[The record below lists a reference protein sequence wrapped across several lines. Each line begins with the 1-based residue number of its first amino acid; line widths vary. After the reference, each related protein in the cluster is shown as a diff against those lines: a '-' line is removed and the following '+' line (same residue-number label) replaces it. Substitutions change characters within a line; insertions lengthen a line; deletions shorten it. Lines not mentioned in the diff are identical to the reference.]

1 MPVTLTSEVPL
12 ESLRTLVAPVGELRE
27 AIRLEGGFFA
37 TTYRVTLTDGTR
49 VVVKTA
55 PAATDRLLTH
65 EHDLLRTEAL
75 VYGLG
80 GARPDLLMPR
90 LLHTDL
96 TRAVV
101 PGDVV
106 VASHL
111 DGVPWVDAGFG
122 PPDEDA
128 RTRRAQSDLGA
139 LVGRLGTV
147 TGEAF
152 GYPQS
157 PALQAGTWRAAFTAM
172 VGTLLADARHW
183 GVDVPDERIRA
194 ALARHADAL
203 DTVTA
208 PRLVHTD
215 LWPGNV
221 FVEPATGEVVGIID
235 TERALWGDPVLDLV
249 GADPMWDGLPDAF
262 AAHHDLTA
270 PHVPTRLAL
279 GHLWLSLVMTVEPAP
294 RAYPPSDW
302 LTGYAAANRRNLA
315 RALDELA

>member
-1 MPVTLTSEVPL
+1 VSITLAQEVPL
-12 ESLRTLVAPVGELRE
+12 ESLRTLVGPVGELRE
-27 AIRLEGGFFA
+27 ATRLEGGFFA
-37 TTYRVTLTDGTR
+37 TTYRVTLADGTR

-80 GARPDLLMPR
+80 GDRPDLLMPR
-90 LLHTDL
+90 LLGTDF
-96 TRAVV
+96 TRTVV

-147 TGEAF
+147 TGAVF

-157 PALQAGTWRAAFTAM
+157 PALQASTWREAFTAM
-172 VGTLLADARHW
+172 VETLLADARRW
-183 GVDVPDERIRA
+183 GVEVPDERIRR
-194 ALARHADAL
+194 ALVRHADAL
-203 DTVTA
+203 GTVTV
-208 PRLVHTD
+208 PHLVHTD

-221 FVEPATGEVVGIID
+221 FVGPGTGEVVGIID

-249 GADPMWDGLPDAF
+249 GADPMWDGLPSAF
-262 AAHHDLTA
+262 AAHHDVTSPATA
-270 PHVPTRLAL
+270 ERLAL

-302 LTGYAAANRRNLA
+302 LTGYEAANRRNLA